1 MYMREYP
8 HKIWPYIRYTV
19 PDSTSTLGSQN
30 SHWSDLGFNARYTAG
45 WIDEDAMGLL
55 KRFARKASS
64 KGFSAGVL
72 RLAGYR
78 LMALKYRVKGL
89 NNQARKRKQWG
100 WKKISAGHGKGPT
113 FFFELWS
120 PLIGL
125 LGITRHYSAIDSSE
139 FSAKYLFRS
148 SRRGPC
154 FLRSLDF

>member
-19 PDSTSTLGSQN
+19 PDSTSILGSQN

-89 NNQARKRKQWG
+89 NKPSPKAQTVRVKENISWT
-100 WKKISAGHGKGPT
+100 WKGANV
-113 FFFELWS
+113 FFELWS